1 MYSTNSFQFSFQ
13 AAGIR
18 LGSTI
23 MSICSLL
30 TGVIIAFI
38 YGWKLTLVILCFVPA
53 LAVAGALQ
61 MKMLTGAAG
70 KNREALEVAG
80 KVSGYIVLAHM
91 SRVMRKP
98 KMLFTNRSDTNQAIQ
113 AQKMARGWKF

>member
-1 MYSTNSFQFSFQ
+1 MLVLSRGGSYDCLRTFQ

-23 MSICSLL
+23 MSLSSLL
-30 TGVIIAFI
+30 TGITIAFI

-53 LAVAGALQ
+53 LAIAGALQ

-70 KNREALEVAG
+70 KNREALEIAG
-80 KVSGYIVLAHM
+80 KV
-91 SRVMRKP
+91 RKIFEP
-98 KMLFTNRSDTNQAIQ
+98 KFDKAC
-113 AQKMARGWKF
+113 

>member
-1 MYSTNSFQFSFQ
+1 
-13 AAGIR
+13 
-18 LGSTI
+18 

-30 TGVIIAFI
+30 TGIIIAFI

-80 KVSGYIVLAHM
+80 KVSQISECKHGKQTLPL
-91 SRVMRKP
+91 KNL
-98 KMLFTNRSDTNQAIQ
+98 K
-113 AQKMARGWKF
+113 